1 MANCYNSF
9 KIKGLRDYTSI
20 ASMYEQV
27 FKLDWLL
34 MSICILCVIAMLL
47 YALIG
52 LVEKWYLG
60 RCKISG

>member
-27 FKLDWLL
+27 FKLDWVL
-34 MSICILCVIAMLL
+34 MSILILCLIAMGL
-47 YALIG
+47 YKVVELA
-52 LVEKWYLG
+52 EKWYCQ
-60 RCKISG
+60 RP